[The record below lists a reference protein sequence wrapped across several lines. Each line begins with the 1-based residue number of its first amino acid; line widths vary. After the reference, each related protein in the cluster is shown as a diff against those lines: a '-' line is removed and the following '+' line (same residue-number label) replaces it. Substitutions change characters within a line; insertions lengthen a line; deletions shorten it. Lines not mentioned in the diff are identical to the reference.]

1 MNDNTGQTISTEV
14 ILSFFFFFFST
25 LLLGFII
32 IIFFIFF
39 YFYIW
44 CSQGQK
50 KGVSFMSRWLG
61 KLSIVVKLTFTA
73 TEELQ

>member
-32 IIFFIFF
+32 IIFLFFFIFTF
-39 YFYIW
+39 
-44 CSQGQK
+44 GVLKAK
-50 KGVSFMSRWLG
+50 KRESLLCHGDLESW
-61 KLSIVVKLTFTA
+61 A
-73 TEELQ
+73 